1 MAAEVL
7 MPASGHLTT
16 YLGTAPGVGKT
27 FSMLAEAS
35 RRSAEGAR
43 VVVAWLEPHDRP
55 DTLAQVSDLE
65 MIAPASVSYR
75 GRDFPEVDVE
85 AVLATKPELAVV
97 DELAHSWPDG
107 GRKRWMDVS
116 ELLEA
121 GVDVL
126 TSLNVANMSSA
137 RDYVARVTGA
147 GAVES
152 VPDGFVRSGDV
163 VLIDLPAQTLRN
175 RLASG
180 KVVSAEQV
188 GGALGEYFRVSNL
201 EALSQ
206 LGQAWMSGT
215 VEQVGDTL
223 LVQRGLDPFNP
234 RLVVMAGV
242 SESPWGEAVI
252 LRAAQL
258 ACDNDADLL
267 VIHTQVSDGAAPRH
281 LELLDYYRQL
291 AEGLGGSYVEVA
303 GDSPARVLA
312 EEASAR
318 PVSTVVVARHRSILR
333 ELVRGSVARQL
344 RRLRPELQLEE
355 VHNRTPA
362 AIPSPT

>member
-7 MPASGHLTT
+7 MPGSGRLTT

-27 FSMLAEAS
+27 YSMLAEA
-35 RRSAEGAR
+35 RRRAGNGER
-43 VVVAWLEPHDRP
+43 VVVGWVEPHDRP
-55 DTLAQVSDLE
+55 ETLAQLADLE
-65 MIAPASVSYR
+65 MVAPVSVTYR
-75 GRDFPEVDVE
+75 GHDFPEVDVE
-85 AVLATKPELAVV
+85 AVLATNPEVVVV

-107 GRKRWMDVS
+107 GRKRWMDVDR
-116 ELLEA
+116 LLEA

-126 TSLNVANMSSA
+126 TSLNVANLLSA

-147 GAVES
+147 GSVES
-152 VPDGFVRSGDV
+152 VPDDVVRAGEV
-163 VLIDLPAQTLRN
+163 VLIELPAESLRS

-180 KVVSAEQV
+180 KVLSAEQV

-201 EALSQ
+201 DALSR
-206 LGQAWMSGT
+206 LGRAWISDT
-215 VEQVGDTL
+215 IEEIGDDL
-223 LVQRGLDPFNP
+223 LNQRGLAPLNP
-234 RLVVMAGV
+234 RSVVMAGV

-258 ACDNDADLL
+258 ACDNDSDLL
-267 VIHTQVSDGAAPRH
+267 VVHTRVTDGAVPRH

-291 AEGLGGSYVEVA
+291 AEGLGGSYIEVE
-303 GDSPARVLA
+303 GESPAGVLA

-318 PVSTVVVARHRSILR
+318 AVSTVVVARHRSTLS
-333 ELVRGSVARQL
+333 ELVRGSVARSL

-355 VHNRTPA
+355 VHDRAVNGMPR
-362 AIPSPT
+362 SG